1 MSEHRTLG
9 FCVDGYLLH
18 ESYVSKLLF
27 ISFWVSILYFRRCVP
42 EKNIFDDPIQ
52 SSKKGDWKE
61 QVSKND
67 CEDTYSKEPCFV
79 PEVKNT
85 GEK

>member
-52 SSKKGDWKE
+52 SSEKAIG
-61 QVSKND
+61 KNK
-67 CEDTYSKEPCFV
+67 YPRMI
-79 PEVKNT
+79 VKILTPKNLALYV
-85 GEK
+85 K